1 MRAFPVRLPSGV
13 RYWTVIDEDLAVVG
27 EADEFLRQVRFGR
40 DGSELTTRAYA
51 GAIALY
57 LRWCGR
63 TGRSWQAG
71 LEQLALFITWL
82 RHVPAQAAGAD
93 AAERGAEVVAGPGG
107 EPARGARRV
116 NAVLTAVRAF
126 VTHAVASGRAP
137 GSLLSLIYEVA
148 DARDLPGQARGEDGR
163 MRWRLRA
170 RHRLRE
176 PETAVDRAS
185 DDEIVALL
193 GACRSARDRL
203 MVLLMARAGL
213 RRGELCGLRRSD
225 VHLLLDSRLLGCQV
239 TRAHLHVVRRDNVNG
254 AWAKSRRQRV
264 VPLDFVVVQ
273 AFDAY
278 ELERM
283 RVPGAGDGDF
293 VLVNLFRGQVGAP
306 VRPDAVGE
314 LVRAL
319 SRRAGLER
327 AVTAHQMRHAFG
339 SGLMDAGG
347 AVDEVAE
354 LMGHAWISSS
364 QVYLHP
370 DAARLRAAVDRV
382 PGPRAGSAAAGPER
396 AGSR

>member
-1 MRAFPVRLPSGV
+1 V

-40 DGSELTTRAYA
+40 DGSELTTRSYA

-71 LEQLALFITWL
+71 LGHLALFITWL
-82 RHVPAQAAGAD
+82 RHVPARPGGAD
-93 AAERGAEVVAGPGG
+93 ASGRGAEVVAGPGG

-137 GSLLSLIYEVA
+137 GSLLALVYEVA
-148 DARDLPGQARGEDGR
+148 DARDLPERARGEDGG
-163 MRWRLRA
+163 MRLRLRA

-176 PETAVDRAS
+176 PETTVDRAS
-185 DDEIVALL
+185 DEEIIALL

-203 MVLLMARAGL
+203 VVLLMARAGL

-239 TRAHLHVVRRDNVNG
+239 SRAHLHVVRRDNVNG

-264 VPLDFVVVQ
+264 VPLDFLVVQ

-283 RVPGAGDGDF
+283 GVPGAGDSDF

-306 VRPDAVGE
+306 LRPDAVGE

-327 AVTAHQMRHAFG
+327 ALTAHQMRHAFG

-354 LMGHAWISSS
+354 LMGHARTSSS

-382 PGPRAGSAAAGPER
+382 PSPRAAIAAAGPER
-396 AGSR
+396 DGNR